1 MKSHAQVVVI
11 GGGVVGCSVLFHLA
25 RAGWTD
31 VVLLERDE
39 LTSGSTWHAAGGMH
53 TINGDPN
60 VAKLQKYTISLYK
73 EIEELSGQ
81 ATGVHITGGVLLAAT
96 EARMDWLR
104 GVVAKGRY
112 LGLDLEEISAKEAH
126 ELMPL
131 LDPKEFVG
139 AVRNSEDGHLDPSG
153 VTHAYAKAARKL
165 GAAVERFTKVEDIVR
180 LPDGT
185 WRVITNKGD
194 VVAEHVVNA
203 GGLWAREV
211 GRMVGLELPVLAMEH
226 MYLITED
233 MPEVAEINAKTGKEV
248 IHAVDFDGELYLR
261 QERGGMLMGTYEK
274 ANKPWSEYTTP
285 WNFGHELLEPDI
297 DRIAPSLEV
306 GFRHFPA
313 FQNTGIKQII
323 NGPFTFAPDGNPL
336 VGPVRG
342 LPGFWCACGV
352 MAGFSQ
358 GGGVGLALANWMI
371 HGDPGADIW
380 AMDVARYGDWASMA
394 YTNAKVR
401 ENYSRRFSVRF
412 PNEELP
418 AGRPL
423 KTTPVYDLLS
433 ARGAQWGAAFGLEV
447 PLWYAPD
454 GVKDEFSWRRSNDF
468 AHVAKEVK
476 TVRQGVGL
484 AEISSFAKYR
494 VVGAGA
500 ESWLDRM
507 LACKLPKPGR
517 MVLAPMLKEDG
528 KLIGDFSVANLSA
541 GEVPPVQTEQV
552 PPPPTPPHRGEGGG
566 QGTAHSADSQTQGS
580 QASLQPADAGGV
592 AQTGMPSSP
601 SPLWGGDR
609 GGGSAPRGRQE
620 WFIAGSGIAEEF
632 HMRWFESHIPDDG
645 SVAVEALG
653 LRRLGLTIAGPD
665 ARRVLQ
671 KVTRSDVSNEAFPFM
686 AIRPMDIGMAP
697 CLVGRVSY
705 TGDLGYEIWM
715 APEYQRAIFSTL
727 MAAGEEFGIGLFG
740 SRALNALRLEKNYG
754 SWAREYRP
762 IYGPLEAGLER
773 FVAYGKQADF
783 IGKAAA
789 VAERESGGKLRLRA
803 FVVETEDADM
813 IGDEAIWFDGA
824 VRGWVTSGG
833 YAHHSGASVA
843 MGYVP
848 KEIADAETGFEIELL
863 GKKYPARLQ
872 ATPLFDA
879 NFERMRG

>member
-25 RAGWTD
+25 RFGWTD

-60 VAKLQKYTISLYK
+60 VAKLQKYTIELYK

-96 EARMDWLR
+96 HARMDWLR

-112 LGLDLEEISAKEAH
+112 LGLDLEEISAEEAH
-126 ELMPL
+126 RLMPL
-131 LDPKEFVG
+131 LDPKQFVG

-153 VTHAYAKAARKL
+153 VTHAYAKAARRL
-165 GAAVERFTKVEDIVR
+165 GASVERFTRVVDIKR
-180 LPDGT
+180 RPDGL
-185 WRVITNKGD
+185 WRVITDKGE
-194 VVAEHVVNA
+194 VVTENVVNA

-233 MPEVAEINAKTGKEV
+233 MPEVAEVNASTGKEV

-274 ANKPWSEYTTP
+274 AGKPWSEQSTP
-285 WNFGHELLEPDI
+285 WTFGHELLEPDI

-313 FQNTGIKQII
+313 FQRTGIKQII

-342 LPGFWCACGV
+342 LPGFWVACGV

-358 GGGVGLALANWMI
+358 GGGVGLSLAQWMI
-371 HGDPGADIW
+371 NDDPGADIW
-380 AMDVARYGDWASMA
+380 AMDVARYGDWASMR

-401 ENYSRRFSVRF
+401 ENYSRRFSIRF

-433 ARGAQWGAAFGLEV
+433 ARGAQWGASYGLEV
-447 PLWYAPD
+447 PLWFAPE
-454 GVKDEFSWRRSNDF
+454 GVKDEFSWRRSTDF
-468 AHVAKEVK
+468 AHVANEVAS
-476 TVRQGVGL
+476 VRGGVGL
-484 AEISSFAKYR
+484 SEISGFAKYR
-494 VVGAGA
+494 VKGGGAA
-500 ESWLDRM
+500 AFLDRL
-507 LACKLPKPGR
+507 LACRLPKEGR
-517 MVLAPMLKEDG
+517 MTLAPMLKEDG
-528 KLIGDFSVANLSA
+528 RLIGDFTL
-541 GEVPPVQTEQV
+541 
-552 PPPPTPPHRGEGGG
+552 
-566 QGTAHSADSQTQGS
+566 
-580 QASLQPADAGGV
+580 ASLGADRAGV
-592 AQTGMPSSP
+592 
-601 SPLWGGDR
+601 D
-609 GGGSAPRGRQE
+609 E
-620 WFIAGSGIAEEF
+620 WFVAGSGIAEQY
-632 HMRWFESHIPDDG
+632 HMRWFEKHLPADG
-645 SVAVEALG
+645 SVSVEALG
-653 LRRLGLTIAGPD
+653 QSLAGLTIAGPN
-665 ARRVLQ
+665 ARKVLE
-671 KVTRSDVSNEAFPFM
+671 KLTREDVSNAGFPFM
-686 AIRPMDIGMAP
+686 SIRRMDVGMAP

-715 APEYQRAIFSTL
+715 APEYQRHVFRAL
-727 MAAGEEFGIGLFG
+727 MEAGAAFGIGLFG
-740 SRALNALRLEKNYG
+740 NRALNALRLEKNYG

-762 IYGPLEAGLER
+762 IYGPLEAGLDR
-773 FVAYGKQADF
+773 FVAYAKEADF
-783 IGKAAA
+783 IGKAGAL
-789 VAERESGGKLRLRA
+789 AERASGGRLRLRA
-803 FVVETEDADM
+803 FVMEAVDADV
-813 IGDEAIWFDGA
+813 IGDEAIWFGGA

-833 YAHHSGASVA
+833 FAHNAGKSVA

-848 KEIADAETGFEIELL
+848 KEIADESGDFEIELL
-863 GKKYPARLQ
+863 GRRHKARIQ
-872 ATPLFDA
+872 PTPLFDA

>member
-1 MKSHAQVVVI
+1 MKSHAKVVVI
-11 GGGVVGCSVLFHLA
+11 GGGVVGASVLFHLA
-25 RAGWTD
+25 RAGCTD

-60 VAKLQKYTISLYK
+60 VAKLQKYTIELYK

-81 ATGVHITGGVLLAAT
+81 ATGVHVTGGVLLAAT

-112 LGLDLEEISAKEAH
+112 LGLDLEEISAKEAA

-131 LDPKEFVG
+131 IDPKQFVG

-165 GAAVERFTKVEDIVR
+165 GAQVERFTKVEDIVGR
-180 LPDGT
+180 PDGL

-194 VVAEHVVNA
+194 VITEHVVNA

-233 MPEVAEINAKTGKEV
+233 MPEVADWNRKTGTEI

-274 ANKPWSEYTTP
+274 ANKPWSEFETP

-342 LPGFWCACGV
+342 LPGFWVACGV

-358 GGGVGLALANWMI
+358 GGGVGLALSNWMM

-380 AMDVARYGDWASMA
+380 AMDVSRYGDWVSMA

-401 ENYSRRFSVRF
+401 ENYSRRFSIRF

-423 KTTPVYDLLS
+423 KTTPVYDLLV
-433 ARGAQWGAAFGLEV
+433 AKGAQWGVSYGLEV
-447 PLWYAPD
+447 PLWFAPD
-454 GVKDEFSWRRSNDF
+454 GVKDEFSWRRSTDF
-468 AHVAKEVK
+468 KHVAAEVK
-476 TVRQGVGL
+476 TVRQHVGL
-484 AEISSFAKYR
+484 SEISNFAKYK
-494 VVGAGA
+494 VTGAGA
-500 ESWLDRM
+500 EAWLDRM
-507 LACKLPKPGR
+507 LACKLPQPGR
-517 MVLAPMLKEDG
+517 MTLAPMLKDDG
-528 KLIGDFSVANLSA
+528 KLIGDFSLANL
-541 GEVPPVQTEQV
+541 
-552 PPPPTPPHRGEGGG
+552 
-566 QGTAHSADSQTQGS
+566 GS
-580 QASLQPADAGGV
+580 DG
-592 AQTGMPSSP
+592 
-601 SPLWGGDR
+601 
-609 GGGSAPRGRQE
+609 
-620 WFIAGSGIAEEF
+620 WFIAGSGVAEQY
-632 HMRWFESHIPDDG
+632 HMRWFEQYLPADA
-645 SVAVEALG
+645 SVKVEAFGQSLTG
-653 LRRLGLTIAGPD
+653 LSIAGPE
-665 ARRVLQ
+665 ARKLLE
-671 KVTRSDVSNEAFPFM
+671 KVTRTDVSAAAFKFM
-686 AIRPMDIGMAP
+686 DFRKLDIGMAP

-705 TGDLGYEIWM
+705 TGDLGYEMWI
-715 APEYQRAIFSTL
+715 APEYQRSVFHAL
-727 MAAGEEFGIGLFG
+727 MEAGREFGIGLFG
-740 SRALNALRLEKNYG
+740 TRALNALRLEKNYG

-762 IYGPLEAGLER
+762 IYGPLEAGLDR
-773 FVAYGKQADF
+773 FVAYGKPADF
-783 IGKAAA
+783 IGKAGA
-789 VAERESGGKLRLRA
+789 VAEKASGGKLRLRT
-803 FVVETEDADM
+803 FVMETEDADV
-813 IGDEAIWFDGA
+813 IGDEPIWFDGA

-833 YAHHSGASVA
+833 YAHHSSASVA

-848 KEIADAETGFEIELL
+848 KDIADESDGFEIELL
-863 GKKYPARLQ
+863 GKRHAARMQ
-872 ATPLFDA
+872 PVPLFDG
-879 NFERMRG
+879 NQQRLRG

>member
-1 MKSHAQVVVI
+1 MKSHAKVVVI

-25 RAGWTD
+25 RHGWTD

-81 ATGVHITGGVLLAAT
+81 ATGVHLTGGVLLAAT
-96 EARMDWLR
+96 EARLDWLR
-104 GVVAKGRY
+104 GVVSKGRY
-112 LGLDLEEISAKEAH
+112 LGIDLEVISAKEAA

-131 LDPKEFVG
+131 IDPSQFVG
-139 AVRNSEDGHLDPSG
+139 AVRNKEDGHLDPSG

-165 GAAVERFTKVEDIVR
+165 GAEVERFTKVEDIVR
-180 LPDGT
+180 RPDGL

-194 VVAEHVVNA
+194 VIAEHLVNA

-233 MPEVAEINAKTGKEV
+233 MPEVADWNKKTGTEI

-274 ANKPWSEYTTP
+274 ANKVWSEFQTP

-313 FQNTGIKQII
+313 FQKTGIKQII

-342 LPGFWCACGV
+342 LPGFWVACGV

-358 GGGVGLALANWMI
+358 GGGVGLALSNWMI
-371 HGDPGADIW
+371 EGDPGADIW
-380 AMDVARYGDWASMA
+380 AMDVARYGDWATMA

-401 ENYSRRFSVRF
+401 ENYSRRFSIRF

-423 KTTPVYDLLS
+423 KTTPLYDTL
-433 ARGAQWGAAFGLEV
+433 AAKGAQWGVSYGLEV

-454 GVKDEFSWRRSNDF
+454 GVRDEFSWRRSTDF
-468 AHVAKEVK
+468 EHVAKEVAA
-476 TVRQGVGL
+476 VRNGVGL
-484 AEISSFAKYR
+484 SEISNFAKYK
-494 VVGAGA
+494 VTGDGAAG
-500 ESWLDRM
+500 WLDRVF
-507 LACKLPKPGR
+507 ACKLPKRGR
-517 MVLAPMLKEDG
+517 MTLAPMLKDDG
-528 KLIGDFSVANLSA
+528 RLIGDFTLANI
-541 GEVPPVQTEQV
+541 
-552 PPPPTPPHRGEGGG
+552 
-566 QGTAHSADSQTQGS
+566 D
-580 QASLQPADAGGV
+580 DA
-592 AQTGMPSSP
+592 
-601 SPLWGGDR
+601 
-609 GGGSAPRGRQE
+609 E
-620 WFIAGSGIAEEF
+620 WFIAGSGIAEQY
-632 HMRWFESHIPDDG
+632 HMRWFEAHLPKDG
-645 SVAVEALG
+645 SARIEALG
-653 LRRLGLTIAGPD
+653 QKLTGLAIAGPK
-665 ARRVLQ
+665 AREVLA
-671 KVTRSDVSNEAFPFM
+671 KVTRADVSNAGFPFM
-686 AIRPMDIGMAP
+686 AVARMDIGMAP

-705 TGDLGYEIWM
+705 TGDLGYEIWV
-715 APEYQRAIFSTL
+715 APEYQRAAYWAL
-727 MAAGEEFGIGLFG
+727 VEAGEEFGIGLFG

-762 IYGPLEAGLER
+762 IYGPVEAGLDR
-773 FVAYGKQADF
+773 FVAYGKDADF
-783 IGKAAA
+783 IGKEAAL
-789 VAERESGGKLRLRA
+789 AERREGGKLRLRA
-803 FVVETEDADM
+803 FIVDAADADV
-813 IGDEAIWFDGA
+813 IGDEAIWHDGF

-833 YAHHSGASVA
+833 YAHNSKKSVA

-848 KEIADAETGFEIELL
+848 KEIADRPDGFEIEIL
-863 GKKYPARLQ
+863 GQRHAARIQ
-872 ATPLFDA
+872 AAPLFDA